1 MNSQDN
7 YYTNCLENISMVS
20 AMPCVRLVDMI
31 VQTQLDTNQKE
42 IEIKNIF
49 INIFKNGPLSNE
61 IIQGF
66 QQLLFSELNCSH
78 ENLNFVRQCLENVYQ
93 TLGISMINTKK

>member
-1 MNSQDN
+1 MA
-7 YYTNCLENISMVS
+7 S
-20 AMPCVRLVDMI
+20 AMPCVELVNMI

-61 IIQGF
+61 IIHGF
-66 QQLLFSELNCSH
+66 QQLLFLELNCSH

-93 TLGISMINTKK
+93 TLGISMMNIKK